1 MLKNNK
7 KKQVNNIQRAE
18 EQKTEDDSTLVI
30 YWRKEK
36 KVVLLRRRKKKKE
49 AGVQYW
55 TEKKE
60 IYTHA
65 QRTSKAINRNSAA
78 HYKSARRIGSCDSS
92 VSLNKSEQTQ

>member
-1 MLKNNK
+1 MLIKKPSEHHKEYFKRWVASKDVELGTTRRESFTRYDNK

-49 AGVQYW
+49 AGVQY
-55 TEKKE
+55 
-60 IYTHA
+60 
-65 QRTSKAINRNSAA
+65 
-78 HYKSARRIGSCDSS
+78 
-92 VSLNKSEQTQ
+92 